1 MSTSAPSLLTLIGDV
16 KTFFLGGFLN
26 MPMAITGT
34 LLIVSLMTANYSM
47 LFMAIGI
54 LLIVPIA
61 WYVLH
66 MLAELAGSTFNWPG
80 GFGILKSDLS
90 TFIPPYPVKATSDG
104 FVYTGV
110 GLWAAM
116 MMFILGYL
124 LSNAMDLY
132 TYESKT
138 PVLVSDSTRKMLE
151 EGTSNRK
158 SQAVVSIAI
167 IAIIIL
173 TIVAYRLINGMDPIF
188 SGLIGMIL
196 LLLAGGG
203 WYRALASQTEGRL
216 SDVFGIA
223 NRILKPM
230 AMQDEPLACLPQ
242 GQSTSA

>member
-1 MSTSAPSLLTLIGDV
+1 MSTSGPSLLTLIGDV
-16 KTFFLGGFLN
+16 KTFFVGGFLS

-61 WYVLH
+61 WYILH
-66 MLAELAGSTFNWPG
+66 LLAELAGSTFNWPG
-80 GFGILKSDLS
+80 GFAIAKADLS
-90 TFIPPYPVKATSDG
+90 TLIPPYPVKATSEG
-104 FVYTGV
+104 LVYTGV
-110 GLWAAM
+110 GMWGAM

-124 LSNAMDLY
+124 LTNAIDLY
-132 TYESKT
+132 TYESKA

-158 SQAVVSIAI
+158 SQAIVSIAI
-167 IAIIIL
+167 ITIIIL
-173 TIVAYRLINGMDPIF
+173 AIVGYRLVKGLDPIF
-188 SGLIGMIL
+188 SGLVGMVTIL
-196 LLLAGGG
+196 FVGGG
-203 WYRALASQTEGRL
+203 WYRVLASQTEGRL

-242 GQSTSA
+242 GQSQG

>member
-54 LLIVPIA
+54 LLIVPIS
-61 WYVLH
+61 WYILH
-66 MLAELAGSTFNWPG
+66 MFGELVGST
-80 GFGILKSDLS
+80 ITKSDLAA
-90 TFIPPYPVKATSDG
+90 FIPGYPVKASTEGKVS
-104 FVYTGV
+104 TGI
-110 GLWAAM
+110 GIWAAM

-124 LSNAMDLY
+124 LSNAVDLY

-138 PVLVSDSTRKMLE
+138 PVLVSESTKKMLE

-158 SQAVVSIAI
+158 SQAIVSIAI

-173 TIVAYRLINGMDPIF
+173 TILVYRIVKGLDPVIA
-188 SGLIGMIL
+188 GLIGTAAL
-196 LLLAGGG
+196 LGAGSG
-203 WYRALASQTEGRL
+203 WYKLLASQTEGRL

-242 GQSTSA
+242 GQANN